1 MESKKK
7 LTKDMTKGQ
16 PAKLLLLFALPLML
30 GSLFQQL
37 YTMVDTII
45 VGQGVGINALASL
58 GAADWLNWMFVGFV
72 TGLTQGFSIIFA
84 QYYGAGDVK
93 ALRASIGNS
102 LVLTVI
108 SAVIFTAA
116 GEFSI
121 VPILRLL
128 DTPADIFD
136 GAKQYLMVMIGGV
149 TVSLMYNFEAALL
162 RALGDS
168 RTPLMAMVTAAVV
181 NVILDLLFV
190 IVFKW
195 GIIGAASA
203 TIIAQGISFIYCFAA
218 IKKIDMIKLEKNDI
232 GIHADM
238 SKKLLVVGVP
248 IVFQNTVI
256 SVGGMILQSVI
267 NSYGF
272 LFVAGF
278 TAANKLYGLL
288 ETAATSFGFAITTYT
303 AQNLGAGNF
312 ERIKKGMRSAVIM
325 ALITSVIIS
334 VIMLIFGRPI
344 LRLFISSETGQ
355 VEEVLGIAYH
365 YLSIM
370 SYFLAVLY
378 ALHTYRSA
386 LQGLGNTVIPM
397 MSGIAEF
404 VMRTAAALL
413 LPKIAGKE
421 GVFYAEI
428 LAWTGAAVLL
438 VVSYYIV
445 REKYQKSLMNQSL
458 HNIEDIM

>member
-1 MESKKK
+1 MEKKK
-7 LTKDMTKGQ
+7 ELTKDMTKGQ
-16 PAKLLLLFALPLML
+16 PVKLLLFFALPLML

-84 QYYGAGDVK
+84 QLYGAGDIKRLKK
-93 ALRASIGNS
+93 AIGNS
-102 LVLTVI
+102 IMLTAI
-108 SAVIFTAA
+108 SALVFTTA
-116 GEFSI
+116 GELTI
-121 VPILRLL
+121 TPILRLL
-128 DTPADIFD
+128 DTPTDIFA
-136 GAKQYLMVMIGGV
+136 GAEQYLRVMLGGV
-149 TVSLMYNFEAALL
+149 TVSLMYNLEAALL

-168 RTPLMAMVTAAVV
+168 KTPLMAMVTAAIV
-181 NVILDLLFV
+181 NVLLDLLFV
-190 IVFKW
+190 LVFKW

-203 TIIAQGISFIYCFAA
+203 TIIAQGVSFLYCLIA
-218 IKKIDMIKLEKNDI
+218 IRKIDIVRLERKDI
-232 GIHADM
+232 GIHAQM
-238 SKKLLVVGVP
+238 SGKLLIVGIP
-248 IVFQNTVI
+248 IIFQNTVI

-278 TAANKLYGLL
+278 TAANKMYGLL

-303 AQNLGAGNF
+303 AQNLGAGDF
-312 ERIKKGMRSAVIM
+312 KRIKKGMRCAVIM
-325 ALITSVIIS
+325 ALLTSVVVS
-334 VIMLIFGRPI
+334 LIMLIFGKPI

-355 VEEVLGIAYH
+355 VEEVLAIAYH

-378 ALHTYRSA
+378 ALHSYRSA
-386 LQGLGNTVIPM
+386 LQGLGNTFIPM

-404 VMRTAAALL
+404 VMRTTAALL
-413 LPKIAGKE
+413 LPRLIGQE

-428 LAWTGAAVLL
+428 LAWTAAAILL
-438 VVSYYIV
+438 VTAYYINV
-445 REKYQKSLMNQSL
+445 NILQKKFSNSY
-458 HNIEDIM
+458 

>member
-1 MESKKK
+1 MDSKKE

-84 QYYGAGDVK
+84 QYYGAGDIK

-102 LVLTVI
+102 IILTAI
-108 SAVIFTAA
+108 SAVIFTVA
-116 GEFSI
+116 GQLTI

-128 DTPADIFD
+128 DTPADIFA
-136 GAKQYLMVMIGGV
+136 GAEQYLRVMIGGI
-149 TVSLMYNFEAALL
+149 TVSLVYNFEAALL

-168 RTPLMAMVTAAVV
+168 KTPLMAMVTAAVV
-181 NVILDLLFV
+181 NVLLDLLFV
-190 IVFKW
+190 LVFKW

-203 TIIAQGISFIYCFAA
+203 TIIAQGVSFVYCYAA
-218 IKKIDMIKLEKNDI
+218 IRKIDMIKLKKDDV
-232 GIHADM
+232 GIHAGM
-238 SKKLLVVGVP
+238 SRKLLFVGVP

-288 ETAATSFGFAITTYT
+288 ETAATSYGFAITTYT
-303 AQNLGAGNF
+303 AQNLGAGDF
-312 ERIKKGMRSAVIM
+312 KRIKKGMRSAVIM
-325 ALITSVIIS
+325 AIITSVIIS
-334 VIMLIFGRPI
+334 VVMLIFGRPV
-344 LRLFISSETGQ
+344 LRLFISNETGQ

-397 MSGIAEF
+397 ISGIAEF
-404 VMRTAAALL
+404 AMRTAAALL
-413 LPKIAGKE
+413 LPRLAGQE

-428 LAWTGAAVLL
+428 LAWTGAAAIL
-438 VVSYYIV
+438 VVSYYINV
-445 REKYQKSLMNQSL
+445 NTL
-458 HNIEDIM
+458 HKKFSNSY

>member
-1 MESKKK
+1 MDSKKE

-84 QYYGAGDVK
+84 QYYGAGDIK

-102 LVLTVI
+102 IILTAI
-108 SAVIFTAA
+108 SAVIFTVA
-116 GEFSI
+116 GQLTI
-121 VPILRLL
+121 VPILRIL
-128 DTPADIFD
+128 DTPADIFA
-136 GAKQYLMVMIGGV
+136 GAEQYLRVMIGGI
-149 TVSLMYNFEAALL
+149 TVSLVYNFEAALL

-181 NVILDLLFV
+181 NVLLDLLFV
-190 IVFKW
+190 LVFKW

-203 TIIAQGISFIYCFAA
+203 TIIAQGVSLVYCYVA
-218 IKKIDMIKLEKNDI
+218 IRKIDIVKLKKGDVV
-232 GIHADM
+232 IHADM
-238 SKKLLVVGVP
+238 SRKLLFVGVP

-288 ETAATSFGFAITTYT
+288 ETAATSYGFAITTYT
-303 AQNLGAGNF
+303 AQNLGAGDF
-312 ERIKKGMRSAVIM
+312 KRIKRGMRSAVIM
-325 ALITSVIIS
+325 ALITSVVIS
-334 VIMLIFGRPI
+334 AVMLIFGRPI
-344 LRLFISSETGQ
+344 LRLFISNETGQ
-355 VEEVLGIAYH
+355 VDEVLGIAYH

-397 MSGIAEF
+397 ISGIAEF
-404 VMRTAAALL
+404 AMRTAAALL
-413 LPKIAGKE
+413 LPRLAGQE

-428 LAWTGAAVLL
+428 LAWTGAAAIL
-438 VVSYYIV
+438 VVSYYINV
-445 REKYQKSLMNQSL
+445 NTL
-458 HNIEDIM
+458 HKKFSNSY

>member
-1 MESKKK
+1 MDTKKE

-84 QYYGAGDVK
+84 QYYGAGDIK

-102 LVLTVI
+102 IILTAI
-108 SAVIFTAA
+108 SAVIFTVA
-116 GEFSI
+116 GQLTI

-128 DTPADIFD
+128 DTPADIFA
-136 GAKQYLMVMIGGV
+136 GAEQYLRVMIGGI
-149 TVSLMYNFEAALL
+149 TVSLVYNFEAALL

-168 RTPLMAMVTAAVV
+168 KTPLMAMVTAAVV
-181 NVILDLLFV
+181 NVLLDLLFV
-190 IVFKW
+190 LVFKW

-203 TIIAQGISFIYCFAA
+203 TIIAQGVSFVYCYAA
-218 IKKIDMIKLEKNDI
+218 IRKIDMIKLKKDDV
-232 GIHADM
+232 GIHAGM
-238 SKKLLVVGVP
+238 SRKLLFVGVP

-288 ETAATSFGFAITTYT
+288 ETAATSYGFAITTYT
-303 AQNLGAGNF
+303 AQNLGAGDF
-312 ERIKKGMRSAVIM
+312 KRIKRGMRSAVIM
-325 ALITSVIIS
+325 ALITSVVIS
-334 VIMLIFGRPI
+334 AVMLIFGRPI
-344 LRLFISSETGQ
+344 LRLFISNETGQ
-355 VEEVLGIAYH
+355 VDEVLGIAYH

-397 MSGIAEF
+397 ISGIAEF
-404 VMRTAAALL
+404 AMRTAAALL
-413 LPKIAGKE
+413 LPRLAGQE

-428 LAWTGAAVLL
+428 LAWTGAAAIL
-438 VVSYYIV
+438 VVSYYINV
-445 REKYQKSLMNQSL
+445 NTL
-458 HNIEDIM
+458 HKKFSNSY

>member
-1 MESKKK
+1 MENKKE

-16 PAKLLLLFALPLML
+16 PVKLLLFFALPLML

-72 TGLTQGFSIIFA
+72 TGITQGFSIIFA
-84 QYYGAGDVK
+84 QFYGAGDIKRLK
-93 ALRASIGNS
+93 AAIGNS
-102 LVLTVI
+102 VMLTAI
-108 SAVIFTAA
+108 SAVIFTVA
-116 GEFSI
+116 GELAI
-121 VPILRLL
+121 APILRLL
-128 DTPADIFD
+128 DTPTDIFA
-136 GAKQYLMVMIGGV
+136 GAEQYLRVMLGGV

-168 RTPLMAMVTAAVV
+168 KTPLMAMVTAAIV
-181 NVILDLLFV
+181 NVLLDLLFV
-190 IVFKW
+190 LVFKW

-203 TIIAQGISFIYCFAA
+203 TIIAQGVSFVYCLMA
-218 IKKIDMIKLEKNDI
+218 IRKIEIVRLEKKDI
-232 GIHADM
+232 GVHAQM
-238 SKKLLVVGVP
+238 TRKLLIVGVP

-303 AQNLGAGNF
+303 AQNLGAGDF
-312 ERIKKGMRSAVIM
+312 KRIKKGMRCAVIM
-325 ALITSVIIS
+325 ALLTSVVVS
-334 VIMLIFGRPI
+334 LIMLIFGKPI

-355 VEEVLGIAYH
+355 VDEVLAIAYH

-378 ALHTYRSA
+378 ALHSYRSA

-404 VMRTAAALL
+404 AMRTAAALL
-413 LPKIAGKE
+413 LPRLVGQE

-428 LAWTGAAVLL
+428 LAWTAAAILL
-438 VVSYYIV
+438 VTAYYINV
-445 REKYQKSLMNQSL
+445 NSLRKKFSNSY
-458 HNIEDIM
+458 

>member
-1 MESKKK
+1 MENKKE

-16 PAKLLLLFALPLML
+16 PVKLLLFFALPLML

-84 QYYGAGDVK
+84 QLYGAGDIKRLKK
-93 ALRASIGNS
+93 AIGNS
-102 LVLTVI
+102 IMLTAI
-108 SAVIFTAA
+108 SALVFTTA
-116 GEFSI
+116 GELTI
-121 VPILRLL
+121 TPILRLL
-128 DTPADIFD
+128 DTPTDILA
-136 GAKQYLMVMIGGV
+136 GAEQYLRVMLGGV
-149 TVSLMYNFEAALL
+149 TVSLMYNLEAALL

-168 RTPLMAMVTAAVV
+168 KTPLMAMVTAAIV
-181 NVILDLLFV
+181 NVLLDLLFV
-190 IVFKW
+190 LVFKL

-203 TIIAQGISFIYCFAA
+203 TIIAQGVSFLYCLIA
-218 IKKIDMIKLEKNDI
+218 IRKIDIVRLERKDI
-232 GIHADM
+232 GIHAQM
-238 SKKLLVVGVP
+238 SGKLLIVGVP
-248 IVFQNTVI
+248 IIFQNTVI
-256 SVGGMILQSVI
+256 SIGGMILQSVI

-278 TAANKLYGLL
+278 TAANKMYGLL

-303 AQNLGAGNF
+303 AQNLGAGDF
-312 ERIKKGMRSAVIM
+312 KRIKKGMRCAVIM
-325 ALITSVIIS
+325 ALLTSVVVS
-334 VIMLIFGRPI
+334 LIMLVFGKPI

-355 VEEVLGIAYH
+355 VEEVLAIAYH

-378 ALHTYRSA
+378 ALHSYRSA
-386 LQGLGNTVIPM
+386 LQGLGNTFIPM

-404 VMRTAAALL
+404 VMRTTAALL
-413 LPKIAGKE
+413 LPRLIGQE

-428 LAWTGAAVLL
+428 LAWTAAAILL
-438 VVSYYIV
+438 VTAYYINV
-445 REKYQKSLMNQSL
+445 NILQKKFSNSY
-458 HNIEDIM
+458 

>member
-1 MESKKK
+1 MENKKE

-16 PAKLLLLFALPLML
+16 PVKLLLFFALPLML

-84 QYYGAGDVK
+84 QLYGAGDIKRLKK
-93 ALRASIGNS
+93 AIGNS
-102 LVLTVI
+102 IMLTAI
-108 SAVIFTAA
+108 SALVFTTA
-116 GEFSI
+116 GELTI
-121 VPILRLL
+121 TPILRLL
-128 DTPADIFD
+128 DTPTDIFA
-136 GAKQYLMVMIGGV
+136 GAEQYLRVMLGGV
-149 TVSLMYNFEAALL
+149 TVSLMYNLEAALL

-168 RTPLMAMVTAAVV
+168 KTPLMAMVTAAIV
-181 NVILDLLFV
+181 NVLLDLLFV
-190 IVFKW
+190 LVFKW

-203 TIIAQGISFIYCFAA
+203 TIIAQGVSFLYCLIA
-218 IKKIDMIKLEKNDI
+218 IRKIDIVRLERKDI
-232 GIHADM
+232 GIHAQM
-238 SKKLLVVGVP
+238 SGKLLIVGVP
-248 IVFQNTVI
+248 IIFQNTVI

-278 TAANKLYGLL
+278 TAANKMYGLL

-303 AQNLGAGNF
+303 AQNLGAGDF
-312 ERIKKGMRSAVIM
+312 KRIKKGMRCAVIM
-325 ALITSVIIS
+325 ALLTSVVVS
-334 VIMLIFGRPI
+334 LIMLIFGKPI

-355 VEEVLGIAYH
+355 VEEVLAIAYH

-378 ALHTYRSA
+378 ALHSYRSA
-386 LQGLGNTVIPM
+386 LQGLGNTFIPM

-404 VMRTAAALL
+404 VMRTTAALL
-413 LPKIAGKE
+413 LPRLIGQE

-428 LAWTGAAVLL
+428 LAWTAAAILL
-438 VVSYYIV
+438 VTAYYINV
-445 REKYQKSLMNQSL
+445 NILQKKFSNSY
-458 HNIEDIM
+458 

>member
-1 MESKKK
+1 MENKKE

-16 PAKLLLLFALPLML
+16 PVKLLLFFALPLML

-72 TGLTQGFSIIFA
+72 TGITQGFSIIFA
-84 QYYGAGDVK
+84 QFYGAGDIKSLK
-93 ALRASIGNS
+93 AAIGNS
-102 LVLTVI
+102 VMLTAI
-108 SAVIFTAA
+108 SAVIFTVA
-116 GEFSI
+116 GELAI
-121 VPILRLL
+121 APILRLL
-128 DTPADIFD
+128 DTPTDIFA
-136 GAKQYLMVMIGGV
+136 GAEQYLRVMLGGI

-168 RTPLMAMVTAAVV
+168 KTPLMAMVTAAIV
-181 NVILDLLFV
+181 NVLLDLLFV
-190 IVFKW
+190 LVFKW

-203 TIIAQGISFIYCFAA
+203 TIIAQGVSFVYCLMA
-218 IKKIDMIKLEKNDI
+218 IRKIEIVRLEKKDI
-232 GIHADM
+232 GVHAQM
-238 SKKLLVVGVP
+238 TRKLLIVGVP

-303 AQNLGAGNF
+303 AQNLGAGDF
-312 ERIKKGMRSAVIM
+312 RRIKKGMRCAVIM
-325 ALITSVIIS
+325 ALLTSVVVS
-334 VIMLIFGRPI
+334 LIMLIFGKPI

-355 VEEVLGIAYH
+355 VDEVLAIAYH

-378 ALHTYRSA
+378 ALHSYRSA

-404 VMRTAAALL
+404 AMRTAAALL
-413 LPKIAGKE
+413 LPRLVGQE

-428 LAWTGAAVLL
+428 LAWTAAAILL
-438 VVSYYIV
+438 VTAYYINV
-445 REKYQKSLMNQSL
+445 NSLRKKFSNSY
-458 HNIEDIM
+458 

>member
-1 MESKKK
+1 MENKKE

-16 PAKLLLLFALPLML
+16 PVKLLLFFALPLML

-84 QYYGAGDVK
+84 QLYGAGDIKRLKK
-93 ALRASIGNS
+93 AIGNS
-102 LVLTVI
+102 IMLTAI
-108 SAVIFTAA
+108 SALVFTTA
-116 GEFSI
+116 GELTI
-121 VPILRLL
+121 TPILRLL
-128 DTPADIFD
+128 DTPTDILA
-136 GAKQYLMVMIGGV
+136 GAEQYLRVMLGGV
-149 TVSLMYNFEAALL
+149 TVSLMYNLEAALL

-168 RTPLMAMVTAAVV
+168 KTPLMAMVTAAIV
-181 NVILDLLFV
+181 NVLLDLLFV
-190 IVFKW
+190 LVFKW

-203 TIIAQGISFIYCFAA
+203 TIIAQGVSFLYCLIA
-218 IKKIDMIKLEKNDI
+218 IRKIDIVRLERKDI
-232 GIHADM
+232 CIHAQM
-238 SKKLLVVGVP
+238 SGKLLIVGVP
-248 IVFQNTVI
+248 IIFQNTVI
-256 SVGGMILQSVI
+256 SIGGMILQSVI

-278 TAANKLYGLL
+278 TAANKMYGLL

-303 AQNLGAGNF
+303 AQNLGAGDF
-312 ERIKKGMRSAVIM
+312 KRIKKGMRCAVIM
-325 ALITSVIIS
+325 ALLTSVVVS
-334 VIMLIFGRPI
+334 LIMLVFGKPI

-355 VEEVLGIAYH
+355 VEEVLAIAYH

-378 ALHTYRSA
+378 ALHSYRSA
-386 LQGLGNTVIPM
+386 LQGLGNTFIPM

-404 VMRTAAALL
+404 VMRTTAALL
-413 LPKIAGKE
+413 LPRLIGQE

-428 LAWTGAAVLL
+428 LAWTAAAILL
-438 VVSYYIV
+438 VTAYYINV
-445 REKYQKSLMNQSL
+445 NILQKKFSNSY
-458 HNIEDIM
+458 

>member
-1 MESKKK
+1 MDSNKK

-108 SAVIFTAA
+108 SAVIFTVA

-128 DTPADIFD
+128 DTPADIFA
-136 GAKQYLMVMIGGV
+136 GAKQYLRVMIGGV

-168 RTPLMAMVTAAVV
+168 RTPLMAMVAAAVV

-218 IKKIDMIKLEKNDI
+218 IKKIDMIKLSKNDI

-421 GVFYAEI
+421 GIFYAEI

-445 REKYQKSLMNQSL
+445 REKYHKSLMNKSL